1 MDERPKIFLNI
12 ERKNRI
18 QGVSVVRDDDP
29 NPSSASFGMETLD
42 FGGPLSLSIH
52 QYILVAREER

>member
-1 MDERPKIFLNI
+1 MDERPEIFLNI

-42 FGGPLSLSIH
+42 FGGPVSLSH
-52 QYILVAREER
+52 QYILISREER